1 MINTCWQVRKS
12 AIHTNIPAMTWA
24 ARVCKKIGVPSLGT
38 STKSLTSVVVDI
50 LSEIFTNEARVPV
63 TTFIRQ
69 PADNKAKILTVAHFR
84 DNDVYDKSIRRDRLE
99 ESSQRVISNAREV
112 KEVKGRSGWAFGGRE
127 KESACESRKRDCT
140 SDARINRYICIY
152 HGKIS
157 TQQF

>member
-1 MINTCWQVRKS
+1 MTLGYRRRCRILSMIDTCWQVRKS

-84 DNDVYDKSIRRDRLE
+84 DHGATNDVYDKSIRRDRLE
-99 ESSQRVISNAREV
+99 ESSQRVISKRE
-112 KEVKGRSGWAFGGRE
+112 GGKRE
-127 KESACESRKRDCT
+127 EWV
-140 SDARINRYICIY
+140 
-152 HGKIS
+152 GVW
-157 TQQF
+157 

>member
-12 AIHTNIPAMTWA
+12 AIHTNIPAITWA

-84 DNDVYDKSIRRDRLE
+84 DKWCLWQIDSTWSTWGIIATRNLE
-99 ESSQRVISNAREV
+99 REGG
-112 KEVKGRSGWAFGGRE
+112 KRGKREGWVFGGRE
-127 KESACESRKRDCT
+127 KESAWESRKRDCT